1 MRTAHHRPRGASAYR
16 ATKITKS
23 LRTTRLQ
30 AKTNYVSS
38 NKPAILTMHVSHTS
52 HGDDGEPRDRLI
64 VVKD

>member
-30 AKTNYVSS
+30 ATINYVSS
-38 NKPAILTMHVSHTS
+38 NKPAIPTMHVSHTS
-52 HGDDGEPRDRLI
+52 
-64 VVKD
+64 